1 MIRKANINDV
11 QCMQALINERA
22 KAGDVL
28 PRSLNAIYENLR
40 DFVIYEDKNKVYG
53 CISIHVTWQ
62 DLAEIRSLVVHK
74 SKQGKGIG
82 RSLVEYC
89 IKEAGELKIKK
100 VFLLTEKPEFFK
112 RLGFSQIDKSLLP
125 HKIWNDCV
133 QCVHFPDCNELAMI
147 KELEV

>member
-1 MIRKANINDV
+1 MIRKANIQDV
-11 QCMQALINERA
+11 QSIQELINERA

-40 DFVIYEDKNKVYG
+40 DFSIYEDKKKVYG

-62 DLAEIRSLVVHK
+62 DLAEIRSLVVHQ
-74 SKQGKGIG
+74 SRQGKGIG
-82 RSLVEYC
+82 HQLVEYC
-89 IKEAGELKIKK
+89 IKEAKELKVKK

-112 RLGFSQIDKSLLP
+112 KLGFTRIDKSLLP

-147 KELEV
+147 KELGI